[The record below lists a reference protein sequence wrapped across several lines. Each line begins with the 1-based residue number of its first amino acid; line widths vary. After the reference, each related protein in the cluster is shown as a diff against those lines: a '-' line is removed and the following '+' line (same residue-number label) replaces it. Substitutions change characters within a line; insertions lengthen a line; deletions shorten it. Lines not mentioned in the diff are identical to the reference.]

1 MAVKQVEEH
10 STFHNKIIGTALL
23 ESVRK
28 LNPLVMKSN
37 PVLFV
42 VEMGTVLILL
52 MILFPHYFG
61 TENQIGWNTGVFLVL
76 LFTVLF
82 ANFAEALAEGRG
94 KAQADTLRRAKRDTE
109 AKRLKADG
117 GIHVVSAEELRRG
130 DLVLVETGDFISLQ
144 KPLHVECRE
153 CMVTT
158 SIGISIFPRDG
169 EDAQTLMKHADAAMY
184 SAKEKGRNR
193 YIVYSFT
200 MSNHASE
207 CLAMEQELHKALYCT
222 DWRVGAANSL

>member
-76 LFTVLF
+76 LLPSCLPILPKHWQKGGEKRRQIRC
-82 ANFAEALAEGRG
+82 AGPKEI
-94 KAQADTLRRAKRDTE
+94 LRRN
-109 AKRLKADG
+109 G
-117 GIHVVSAEELRRG
+117 
-130 DLVLVETGDFISLQ
+130 
-144 KPLHVECRE
+144 
-153 CMVTT
+153 
-158 SIGISIFPRDG
+158 
-169 EDAQTLMKHADAAMY
+169 
-184 SAKEKGRNR
+184 
-193 YIVYSFT
+193 
-200 MSNHASE
+200 
-207 CLAMEQELHKALYCT
+207 
-222 DWRVGAANSL
+222 